1 MKTNT
6 IVQTV
11 SFKAS
16 PAEVYEYLMDSRK
29 HSRITRSRASISKL
43 VGGKFSVYDGGING
57 ENVQLKPARKIVQ
70 KWKSEGMKCWPEG
83 HYSRASFSLHKKDK
97 GTLMRL
103 RHSGVPSRC
112 ATGIR
117 KGWIQH
123 YWAPMKDIL
132 N

>member
-6 IVQTV
+6 IIQEV

-43 VGGKFSVYDGGING
+43 VGGKFSVYDGGIHG
-57 ENVQLKPARKIVQ
+57 ENVQLRPARKIVQ
-70 KWKSEGMKCWPEG
+70 KWKTEEKCWPKG
-83 HYSRASFSLHKKDK
+83 HYSRASFSFHKKGS
-97 GTLMRL
+97 GTHLRF
-103 RHSGVPSRC
+103 RHSGIPSRC
-112 ATGIR
+112 ATGIK
-117 KGWIQH
+117 KGWTQH
-123 YWAPMKDIL
+123 YWAPMKEIL